1 MARDN
6 AGAEEVMEQEIEAL
20 RQEVRHLIAMNT
32 ASYVAITSLV
42 ATHPNPQQIHL
53 HLVTA
58 LEAVLGSERLARWTD
73 DQKQI
78 VRKVVETFQHV
89 QPAATIDPL
98 AAMGDRDPRHGGR

>member
-1 MARDN
+1 
-6 AGAEEVMEQEIEAL
+6 MEDDIEAL

-42 ATHPNPQQIHL
+42 ATHPHPQQLHL

-78 VRKVVETFQHV
+78 VRKVVETFGHV
-89 QPAATIDPL
+89 QPAAPIDPL
-98 AAMGDRDPRHGGR
+98 ATAMGERDPRHGGSR